1 MSNASEP
8 DHDAQPGYSGQPG
21 HGDQPGY
28 SGQPGHGGQ
37 PGYGGQP
44 QPGYGNYPGG
54 YPGYGE
60 QPGYAGQP
68 GYPNQPTYQMQ
79 PPYPGQPG
87 YGTQLGYAPP
97 YSPRPTNVMAVLS
110 LVLAFLFP
118 PAGVIVGLVARSQL
132 KKSDEQGEGLA
143 TAGIILSAVFTAA
156 IALAIGSFVMMIVG
170 VAASAH

>member
-8 DHDAQPGYSGQPG
+8 GDGAQP
-21 HGDQPGY
+21 
-28 SGQPGHGGQ
+28 Q

-44 QPGYGNYPGG
+44 QPGYGS
-54 YPGYGE
+54 YPGYGDH
-60 QPGYAGQP
+60 QGYAGQP
-68 GYPNQPTYQMQ
+68 GYPNQPTYQPR

-87 YGTQLGYAPP
+87 YGTGTQLGYAPP
-97 YSPRPTNVMAVLS
+97 YAPRPTNVMAVLS

-156 IALAIGSFVMMIVG
+156 IALAVGSLVMMIVG